1 MLRKKIIRWLTPAV
15 CICILCTGQVRAS
28 SVQNQLSNTGDKINE
43 LENELNRADQ
53 NISAYQQE
61 QKILENDISTGQ
73 AKISQLSD
81 SLDQTLAAI
90 KEKQTEIEQTGQE
103 LKQSEKECKLQYE
116 QMKIRI
122 RFMYENSLDSM
133 LTQILESGS
142 ISEALQRA
150 EYFQSVVSYDR
161 KKLDEYKATTRKIA
175 ETKKQLVAEEES
187 LLELEKEQSSQLEEI
202 DSAVNELKNS
212 LRKKLDQIQNSQSLR
227 QKFAAELEQ
236 QKAYEARLERQ
247 KAEEDRKRQAEIARE
262 KEELAR
268 QRAEEERRRQQEQQ
282 QQNRNS
288 STATDTSGTSN
299 NTTSSNYAASAGDL
313 ELMSAIIFCEA
324 GNQSYEGQLAVGSV
338 IMNRVASSSFPNS
351 ISGVIYQSGQFS
363 PVASGRFAQALATG
377 AGRSCMSVAQEVL
390 NGRRNVDC
398 LYFCVNNG
406 LIDGLIIGDHVF
418 Y

>member
-73 AKISQLSD
+73 AKISQ
-81 SLDQTLAAI
+81 DQTLAAI

-212 LRKKLDQIQNSQSLR
+212 LREKLDQIQN
-227 QKFAAELEQ
+227 
-236 QKAYEARLERQ
+236 
-247 KAEEDRKRQAEIARE
+247 
-262 KEELAR
+262 
-268 QRAEEERRRQQEQQ
+268 
-282 QQNRNS
+282 
-288 STATDTSGTSN
+288 
-299 NTTSSNYAASAGDL
+299 
-313 ELMSAIIFCEA
+313 
-324 GNQSYEGQLAVGSV
+324 
-338 IMNRVASSSFPNS
+338 
-351 ISGVIYQSGQFS
+351 
-363 PVASGRFAQALATG
+363 
-377 AGRSCMSVAQEVL
+377 
-390 NGRRNVDC
+390 
-398 LYFCVNNG
+398 
-406 LIDGLIIGDHVF
+406 
-418 Y
+418 

>member
-1 MLRKKIIRWLTPAV
+1 
-15 CICILCTGQVRAS
+15 
-28 SVQNQLSNTGDKINE
+28 
-43 LENELNRADQ
+43 
-53 NISAYQQE
+53 
-61 QKILENDISTGQ
+61 
-73 AKISQLSD
+73 
-81 SLDQTLAAI
+81 
-90 KEKQTEIEQTGQE
+90 
-103 LKQSEKECKLQYE
+103 
-116 QMKIRI
+116 MKIRI

-212 LRKKLDQIQNSQSLR
+212 LREKLDQIQNSQSLR

-236 QKAYEARLERQ
+236 QKAYEAQLERQ

-351 ISGVIYQSGQFS
+351 ISGVIYQSG
-363 PVASGRFAQALATG
+363 
-377 AGRSCMSVAQEVL
+377 CMSAAQEVL